1 MASKPYDPIAAG
13 FDARYERWVAAQ
25 ETGDEAE
32 IKAAA
37 ADLPTLNA
45 RVREKLA
52 AVDETVTDPE
62 DRAAQKRLVLL
73 VSEIRAHEAARQCE
87 RRKAAQRRHDRTVR
101 LSRTVELPTT
111 CARCGN
117 KIDGPKSTGR
127 PRVYCSAACRK
138 AAYEDRRAQRDVA
151 VKVQVVEKVVTEI
164 RERQIGVPHPRSDC
178 VRAVLA
184 DDEAML
190 AVIGTLAALV
200 RDHSRSAYAP
210 DQPMFQNLRR
220 HVEGLRDALIRRAEA
235 SRE

>member
-1 MASKPYDPIAAG
+1 MVSRPYDPTAAG
-13 FDARYERWVAAQ
+13 FDARYARWVAAQ
-25 ETGDEAE
+25 ESGDEAE

-45 RVREKLA
+45 RVRATLA
-52 AVDETVTDPE
+52 AVDETVTEPE

-73 VSEIRAHEAARQCE
+73 VSEIRAHEAARQRE

-117 KIDGPKSTGR
+117 KLEGPKSTGR
-127 PRVYCSAACRK
+127 PRVYCSSACRK
-138 AAYEDRRAQRDVA
+138 AAYEDRRAHRDDA

-164 RERQIGVPHPRSDC
+164 RERHVEVPHPHGDC
-178 VRAVLA
+178 LGAVLV
-184 DDEAML
+184 DDVAML
-190 AVIGTLAALV
+190 SVVGALAAFV
-200 RDHSRSAYAP
+200 RDRSRSAYDA

-220 HVEGLRDALIRRAEA
+220 QVEALQEALVKRAKTGL
-235 SRE
+235 